1 MNDPTPPLPPP
12 SEDHLRLLS
21 VFHYV
26 FAGFALLGLGFLAL
40 HYGFMSRMMD
50 SAHWA
55 GQADAPPEGFFDVF
69 VWFYVAMGLMMVVG
83 LVLNVVAARSL
94 RARRHW
100 MFCAVVAGLNCLQV
114 PMGTVL
120 GVFTLVVINR
130 ADVRASFR
138 G

>member
-1 MNDPTPPLPPP
+1 MNETSPPLPAP

-26 FAGFALLGLGFLAL
+26 FAGFALLGMGFLAL
-40 HYGFMSRMMD
+40 HYGLMSQVMD
-50 SAHWA
+50 SAHWEN
-55 GQADAPPEGFFDVF
+55 QANPPPEGFFDFF
-69 VWFYVAMGLMMVVG
+69 VWFYLAMGLMMLLG

-100 MFCAVVAGLNCLQV
+100 MFCAVVAGLNCIQV
-114 PMGTVL
+114 PVGTVL

-130 ADVRASFR
+130 APVRASFR
-138 G
+138 D